1 VQFSSVDTAAIGSND
16 DRAMQLRVVPPAS
29 TDEGCPGCSRRAIL
43 HGLALT
49 AASAL
54 VGCPSSDGSMGGT
67 GPDAGG
73 EGGDGGS
80 GSTASACGANLCL
93 DLNDPKNAALTAVD
107 GSLVIAA
114 PKDSI
119 LLVRSSA
126 TAVQA
131 VSDICT
137 HAGCGVRYDHVN
149 KILSCPC
156 HGSQYTLT
164 GIVLRGPAVR
174 PLAKYQ
180 TQLDASTNQ
189 LTILL

>member
-1 VQFSSVDTAAIGSND
+1 MQFSSVDTAAIGSND
-16 DRAMQLRVVPPAS
+16 DRAMQLRVVPAAS
-29 TDEGCPGCSRRAIL
+29 TDEGCAGCSRRTIL
-43 HGLALT
+43 RGLALT

-54 VGCPSSDGSMGGT
+54 VGCPSGDGAMGT

-73 EGGDGGS
+73 EPGS
-80 GSTASACGANLCL
+80 GSIASACGANLCL

-107 GSLVIAA
+107 GSLVVAA
-114 PKDSI
+114 PRDSI

-131 VSDICT
+131 VSDLCT

-156 HGSQYTLT
+156 HGSQYTLA
-164 GIVLRGPAVR
+164 GMVLRGPAFR

-180 TQLDASTNQ
+180 TQLDASTNL

>member
-1 VQFSSVDTAAIGSND
+1 VDTAAIGGND
-16 DRAMQLRVVPPAS
+16 DRAMQLRVVPADS
-29 TDEGCPGCSRRAIL
+29 TDEGCAGCSRRAVL
-43 HGLALT
+43 RGLALT

-54 VGCPSSDGSMGGT
+54 VGCPGGDGSTAGT
-67 GPDAGG
+67 GPDGG
-73 EGGDGGS
+73 DGDGGS

-93 DLNDPKNAALTAVD
+93 DLGDPKNAALTAVD
-107 GSLVIAA
+107 GALVVAA
-114 PKDSI
+114 PRDSI
-119 LLVRSSA
+119 LLVRSSD

-156 HGSQYTLT
+156 HGSQYTLA
-164 GIVLRGPAVR
+164 GMVLRGPAFR
-174 PLAKYQ
+174 PLTKYQ
-180 TQLDASTNQ
+180 TQLDTSTNQ

>member
-16 DRAMQLRVVPPAS
+16 DRAMQLRLVPAAS
-29 TDEGCPGCSRRAIL
+29 TDEGCAGCSRRTVL
-43 HGLALT
+43 RGLALT

-54 VGCPSSDGSMGGT
+54 VGCPGDGAMGT
-67 GPDAGG
+67 GPDGGG
-73 EGGDGGS
+73 EGGGGS
-80 GSTASACGANLCL
+80 GSVASACGANLCL
-93 DLNDPKNAALTAVD
+93 DLDDPKNAALTAID
-107 GSLVIAA
+107 GSLIVAA
-114 PKDSI
+114 PRDSI

-131 VSDICT
+131 VSGVCT

-156 HGSQYTLT
+156 HGSQYTLA
-164 GIVLRGPAVR
+164 GMVLRGPAFR

>member
-1 VQFSSVDTAAIGSND
+1 
-16 DRAMQLRVVPPAS
+16 MPLRVVPAAS
-29 TDEGCPGCSRRAIL
+29 TDEGCAGCSRRAIL
-43 HGLALT
+43 RGLALT

-54 VGCPSSDGSMGGT
+54 VGCPSDDGSIGGT
-67 GPDAGG
+67 GPD
-73 EGGDGGS
+73 GGDDGS
-80 GSTASACGANLCL
+80 GSTALACGTNLCL
-93 DLNDPKNAALTAVD
+93 DLDDPKNAALTAVD
-107 GSLVIAA
+107 GALVVAA
-114 PKDSI
+114 PRDTI

-126 TAVQA
+126 TVVQA

-164 GIVLRGPAVR
+164 GMVLRGPAFR

>member
-1 VQFSSVDTAAIGSND
+1 MGGND
-16 DRAMQLRVVPPAS
+16 DRVMRLRVVPLAS
-29 TDEGCPGCSRRAIL
+29 IGEGCQGCSRRAVL
-43 HGLALT
+43 RGLAVT

-54 VGCPSSDGSMGGT
+54 VGCPSSDGSMDGT

-73 EGGDGGS
+73 GGDDGGS
-80 GSTASACGANLCL
+80 GSTASACGANLCV

-107 GSLVIAA
+107 GALVVAA

-126 TAVQA
+126 TVVQA

-149 KILSCPC
+149 KNLTCPC
-156 HGSQYTLT
+156 HGSKYALS
-164 GIVLRGPAVR
+164 GMVLQGPAFR
-174 PLAKYQ
+174 PLANYQ
-180 TQLDASTNQ
+180 TQLDPGTNL

>member
-1 VQFSSVDTAAIGSND
+1 VDTAAMGGNH
-16 DRAMQLRVVPPAS
+16 DRAMQLRVVPAAS
-29 TDEGCPGCSRRAIL
+29 THEGCRGCSRRAVL
-43 HGLALT
+43 HGLAIT

-54 VGCPSSDGSMGGT
+54 VGCPSGDGSMTGT
-67 GPDAGG
+67 GPD
-73 EGGDGGS
+73 GGDGGS

-93 DLNDPKNAALTAVD
+93 DLDDPRNAALTAVD
-107 GSLVIAA
+107 GALVVAA
-114 PKDSI
+114 PRDSI

-126 TAVQA
+126 SVVQA

-149 KILSCPC
+149 KVLDCPC

-164 GIVLRGPAVR
+164 GMVLRGPAFK
-174 PLAKYQ
+174 PLTRYQ

-189 LTILL
+189 LTIFL

>member
-1 VQFSSVDTAAIGSND
+1 VDSAAIGGND
-16 DRAMQLRVVPPAS
+16 DRAMPLRVVPAAS
-29 TDEGCPGCSRRAIL
+29 TDEGCAGCSRRAIL
-43 HGLALT
+43 RGLALT

-54 VGCPSSDGSMGGT
+54 VGCPGGDGT
-67 GPDAGG
+67 GPDGG
-73 EGGDGGS
+73 EGDGGS
-80 GSTASACGANLCL
+80 GSTALACGANLCL
-93 DLNDPKNAALTAVD
+93 DLDDPKNAALTAID
-107 GSLVIAA
+107 GALVVAA
-114 PKDSI
+114 PRDTI

-126 TAVQA
+126 TVVHA

-164 GIVLRGPAVR
+164 GMVLRGPAFR

>member
-1 VQFSSVDTAAIGSND
+1 MGGND
-16 DRAMQLRVVPPAS
+16 DRAMQLRVVQTAS
-29 TDEGCPGCSRRAIL
+29 TGEACPGCSRRAIL

-54 VGCPSSDGSMGGT
+54 VGCPSSDESMGT
-67 GPDAGG
+67 EPD
-73 EGGDGGS
+73 GGDGGS
-80 GSTASACGANLCL
+80 SSAAKACGTNLCL

-107 GSLVIAA
+107 GSLIVAA
-114 PKDSI
+114 PRDSI
-119 LLVRSSA
+119 LLVRSS
-126 TAVQA
+126 TTVVQA

-137 HAGCGVRYDHVN
+137 HAGCGVRYDRVN

-156 HGSQYTLT
+156 HGSEYTLT
-164 GIVLRGPAVR
+164 GMVLRGPAFK

>member
-1 VQFSSVDTAAIGSND
+1 MGGNHGC
-16 DRAMQLRVVPPAS
+16 AMPLRVLPPAS
-29 TDEGCPGCSRRAIL
+29 SDAGCPGCSRRAVL
-43 HGLALT
+43 HGLAVT
-49 AASAL
+49 AASVL
-54 VGCPSSDGSMGGT
+54 VGCPSSDGPMGGT

-73 EGGDGGS
+73 EGGS

-93 DLNDPKNAALTAVD
+93 DLDDPKNAALTAVD
-107 GSLVIAA
+107 GALVVAA
-114 PKDSI
+114 PRDSI

-126 TAVQA
+126 TVVQA

-149 KILSCPC
+149 QILSCPC

-164 GIVLRGPAVR
+164 GMVLRGPAFK
-174 PLAKYQ
+174 PLARYQ

>member
-1 VQFSSVDTAAIGSND
+1 
-16 DRAMQLRVVPPAS
+16 MPLRVLPPAS
-29 TDEGCPGCSRRAIL
+29 SDAGCPGCSRRAVL
-43 HGLALT
+43 HGLAVT
-49 AASAL
+49 AASVL
-54 VGCPSSDGSMGGT
+54 VGCPSSDGSMSGT
-67 GPDAGG
+67 GPDAGTG
-73 EGGDGGS
+73 DGDGGS

-93 DLNDPKNAALTAVD
+93 DLDDPKNAALTAVD
-107 GSLVIAA
+107 GSLVVAA
-114 PKDSI
+114 PRDSI
-119 LLVRSSA
+119 ILVRSSA
-126 TAVQA
+126 TVVQA

-164 GIVLRGPAVR
+164 GTVLRGPAFK
-174 PLAKYQ
+174 PLMKYE